1 MKFSSFSL
9 IASCLALGACASVP
23 PVGPRVTAVAAD
35 NVSDRKFTADD
46 AACRA
51 RAQSVTDREA
61 ANGESGLQRHYDSI
75 YADCMMDKGHH
86 VEAPMGPRYAYGPG
100 YGPGYGYGPG
110 PYYGPGFYYG
120 GGWGRRW

>member
-9 IASCLALGACASVP
+9 IAACLALGACAVP
-23 PVGPRVTAVAAD
+23 PVAPRVTAVAAD
-35 NVSDRKFTADD
+35 NVSDRQFTADD

-75 YADCMMDKGHH
+75 YADCMMDRGHH
-86 VEAPMGPRYAYGPG
+86 VEAPMRPRYAYGPG
-100 YGPGYGYGPG
+100 YGPF
-110 PYYGPGFYYG
+110 YGPGFYYG
-120 GGWGRRW
+120 GGWGRRGW